1 MSLWR
6 TSCHCEAEFSVI
18 AEIRRKDL
26 EKIWMEQ
33 EVGLAAP
40 NLTPG
45 FEKLSSPRWA
55 HISH

>member
-1 MSLWR
+1 M
-6 TSCHCEAEFSVI
+6 I